1 MVNKKNKAMRWFLGF
16 SILFHCFI
24 LLYFGKII
32 LSHKYLRRIEVE
44 LKQLASK
51 GLKNIPRPRR
61 INNIKPKSSSKIRLN
76 NPQTIKRVSY
86 QCAPKAVNNMIYNSN
101 IVEPISM
108 TNFSSVKD
116 LYDIPMELPDNLD
129 RTKEEL
135 DRYRQIVWQAIN
147 NNLKYPLIA
156 RKRGIKGDI
165 EVEFIVDR
173 EGKVLTC
180 NIIKSSGYNLLDS
193 AGLESIKEVKLPPLP
208 YVIKEDTYSMA
219 ITLKYRLNS

>member
-1 MVNKKNKAMRWFLGF
+1 MRWFAGF

-24 LLYFGKII
+24 LLYIGRIM
-32 LSHKYLRRIEVE
+32 LSQTYARRIEVE
-44 LKQLASK
+44 LKQLPPR
-51 GLKNIPRPRR
+51 GLKNIPRPRK
-61 INNIKPKSSSKIRLN
+61 INKILPKASSKVKFNR
-76 NPQTIKRVSY
+76 QKTFKRISY
-86 QCAPKAVNNMIYNSN
+86 QCAPPKLINNAVYKSSL
-101 IVEPISM
+101 VEPISM
-108 TNFSSVKD
+108 PDLSSVND

-165 EVEFIVDR
+165 EVEFIVNRD
-173 EGKVLTC
+173 GKVLAC
-180 NIIKSSGYNLLDS
+180 NIIKSSGYKLLDN

-208 YVIKEDTYSMA
+208 YVIKKNTFSMA